1 MNILFPAKAL
11 AAADSGG
18 FINAADFAG
27 AGLLGFAE
35 APGKADVSDLGV
47 IFLTYERA
55 VHITEHGAGAEAKA
69 IKVGAGTAED
79 SGVCLLTTIDS
90 LDGEYKPN
98 AAALFPPTN
107 RPIDFKAVKLLV
119 MSPNSSLIRKIASF
133 VALASSIL
141 NLE

>member
-18 FINAADFAG
+18 FIDAADFAG
-27 AGLLGFAE
+27 AGLPGFAE

-79 SGVCLLTTIDS
+79 IVQIEREDKTVVKHRLLHSDIHRIEIVQFEVAVGDRRAVEAVQLHLPVFREDECEAGVAGK
-90 LDGEYKPN
+90 GE
-98 AAALFPPTN
+98 
-107 RPIDFKAVKLLV
+107 
-119 MSPNSSLIRKIASF
+119 
-133 VALASSIL
+133 
-141 NLE
+141 